1 MSALAFT
8 VFQDVKAQVLW
19 RCTDSSEGI
28 ATRLR
33 TRSAGDKHG
42 LPLIKLATFGG
53 VRSDKGS
60 LRHDANV
67 LTVTGAE
74 YDYDGEQV
82 SFDRACDLL
91 FAHGVAC
98 VVYTSPR
105 HTPDAPRWR
114 VLAPFSEP
122 LAPARRQAMVA
133 RLNGVLGGVPDPA
146 SFALSQAFFAGFVT
160 SNAHNHKVE

>member
-74 YDYDGEQV
+74 CRGQ
-82 SFDRACDLL
+82 RARTRT
-91 FAHGVAC
+91 A
-98 VVYTSPR
+98 R
-105 HTPDAPRWR
+105 RWR
-114 VLAPFSEP
+114 TRNWCA
-122 LAPARRQAMVA
+122 
-133 RLNGVLGGVPDPA
+133 
-146 SFALSQAFFAGFVT
+146 
-160 SNAHNHKVE
+160 